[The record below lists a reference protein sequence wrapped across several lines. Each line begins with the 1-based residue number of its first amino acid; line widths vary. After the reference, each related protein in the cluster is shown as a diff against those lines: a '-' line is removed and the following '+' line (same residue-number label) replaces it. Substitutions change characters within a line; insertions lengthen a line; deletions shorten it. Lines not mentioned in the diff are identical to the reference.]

1 MIDSLLTLTKR
12 GAFWLAILFV
22 IAVAMDI
29 GISALLGQQEP
40 MFLLFALAIAALF
53 IVAGIY
59 TLAKMIIGRF
69 TREADEDPRP

>member
-22 IAVAMDI
+22 VAVAMDV
-29 GISALLGQQEP
+29 GISALMGQQEP

-53 IVAGIY
+53 IVASIY
-59 TLAKMIIGRF
+59 TLGKIIIGRF
-69 TREADEDPRP
+69 TDKADKDTRP